1 MNKYTLVTGANG
13 FMGSYLAE
21 RLIEKKFR
29 ILKVDKEISNNKN
42 IIKINLLNEKEIFKK
57 LNNYNIERIIH
68 FAAISDIDYSVNN
81 PKKTINDNYLMTLN
95 LLNFCKDKKIKNFDF
110 ASSIYTYSS
119 QGSFYRISK
128 ILCEELIQE
137 YSRLFKINFNILR
150 YGSLIGLNLRDNNP
164 INSMIRNAL
173 HKGVIYR
180 TGFGDEI
187 RKYIFIDDAIDLT
200 IKCIYK
206 NKKNNVFNITGNKN
220 IKVISLLNKI
230 KFHFKIIL
238 NKDIKIFFTK
248 KSNLNHYFKTP
259 KNKEIIKQQTY
270 SPKNTDVYNKIKT
283 LINEN

>member
-1 MNKYTLVTGANG
+1 MNKYTVVTGANG

-21 RLIEKKFR
+21 RLIKKKFK
-29 ILKVDKEISNNKN
+29 IIKVDKESSNKN
-42 IIKINLLNEKEIFKK
+42 ITKINLLNEKEIFKK

-95 LLNFCKDKKIKNFDF
+95 LLNYCKDKKIKSFDF

-150 YGSLIGLNLRDNNP
+150 YGSLIGLSLSDNNP

-173 HKGVIYR
+173 DNGVIYR
-180 TGFGDEI
+180 TGFGNEI

-230 KFHFKIIL
+230 KFQFKKIY
-238 NKDIKIFFTK
+238 NRDIKILFTK
-248 KSNLNHYFKTP
+248 KSNLHHYLKTP